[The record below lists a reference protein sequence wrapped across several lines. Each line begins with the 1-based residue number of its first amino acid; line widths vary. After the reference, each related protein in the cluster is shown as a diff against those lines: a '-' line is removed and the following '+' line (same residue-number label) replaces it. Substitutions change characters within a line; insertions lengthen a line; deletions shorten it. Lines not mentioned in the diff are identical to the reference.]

1 MLGRR
6 PVRDRAVQRRVV
18 RVVRDHRLQR
28 DASHKK
34 IKRRTREEEEGFVSE
49 SGRTEPSALAPG
61 VTRMF
66 EHAREKGKSRLA
78 RKPTAM
84 KSQTLCRMVGRHAVS

>member
-1 MLGRR
+1 M
-6 PVRDRAVQRRVV
+6 
-18 RVVRDHRLQR
+18 
-28 DASHKK
+28 
-34 IKRRTREEEEGFVSE
+34 SE